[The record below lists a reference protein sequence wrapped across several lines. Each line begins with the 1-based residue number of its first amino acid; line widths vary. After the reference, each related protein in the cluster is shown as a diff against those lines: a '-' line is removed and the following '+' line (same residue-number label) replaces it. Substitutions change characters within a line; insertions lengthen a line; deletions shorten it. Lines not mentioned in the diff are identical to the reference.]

1 MGYPSDITKEQF
13 ESIRPILESARKKT
27 APRKLDLYD
36 IFNGLLYIVDN
47 GCKWHALPHD
57 YPKYK
62 SVHYYFMIW
71 SKKRKGEKESIL
83 EQVLKKI
90 GWWRAYEQW
99 QEDLDVFY
107 YHRRPERK
115 EHRHSTT

>member
-27 APRKLDLYD
+27 APRKLDLHEV
-36 IFNGLLYIVDN
+36 FNALLYVVKTSCQWN
-47 GCKWHALPHD
+47 ALPHD

-62 SVHYYFMIW
+62 SVHYYFMVW
-71 SKKRKGEKESIL
+71 SKKRPGQPESIL

-90 GWWRAYEQW
+90 GRHRAYLQW
-99 QEDLDVFY
+99 QEDRDIFY
-107 YHRRPERK
+107 YHRRPKR
-115 EHRHSTT
+115 